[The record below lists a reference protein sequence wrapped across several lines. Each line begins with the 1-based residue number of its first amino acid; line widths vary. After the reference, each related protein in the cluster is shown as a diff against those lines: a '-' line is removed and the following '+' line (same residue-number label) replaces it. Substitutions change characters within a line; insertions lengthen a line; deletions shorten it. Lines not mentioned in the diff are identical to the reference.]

1 MEGLKQLLGTHDFQA
16 KQIENPL
23 DGLAFGMTLR
33 KVAKIKKGLWSKKL
47 NAVENSLKSTT
58 ADEIRTILSKR
69 SREFQTMIHMY
80 ERKQGKEEGIISQE
94 AF

>member
-1 MEGLKQLLGTHDFQA
+1 M
-16 KQIENPL
+16 

-33 KVAKIKKGLWSKKL
+33 KVDKIKKGLWSKKL
-47 NAVENSLKSTT
+47 NAVVNSEKSTT
-58 ADEIRTILSKR
+58 ANEIRTILSKR

-80 ERKQGKEEGIISQE
+80 ERKLGKEEGIISLE